1 MLSALEPYPLFNL
14 RTSHFLRS
22 SDFVRGQC
30 AGDRALRC
38 YAARMQPS
46 IARSGRLMAWLR
58 ISGPALAR
66 QVAKF
71 GAVGFL
77 AYVVDV
83 TLFNALQYF
92 GAQPLLADE
101 PLRAKAISAA
111 VATVVAWL
119 GNRYWTFRRTRRRE
133 MRREFALFVV
143 MCTIGVGISLSIL
156 WFSHYVLGLT
166 SPLADNISANV
177 IGLAAGAAFRFWAY
191 RRFVFVHH
199 IRTPGG
205 FAAADRTTTRDDS
218 ASLNLN
224 PMVPVRDLS
233 KAPLERVRE

>member
-1 MLSALEPYPLFNL
+1 
-14 RTSHFLRS
+14 
-22 SDFVRGQC
+22 
-30 AGDRALRC
+30 
-38 YAARMQPS
+38 
-46 IARSGRLMAWLR
+46 MAWLR
-58 ISGPALAR
+58 TSGPALAP

-83 TLFNALQYF
+83 AFFNALQYF
-92 GAQPLLADE
+92 GAQPLLADD
-101 PLRAKAISAA
+101 PLRAKVISTA

-143 MCTIGVGISLSIL
+143 MCTIGLGISLSIL

-177 IGLAAGAAFRFWAY
+177 IGLAAGATFRFWAY
-191 RRFVFVHH
+191 RRIVFVHH

-218 ASLNLN
+218 ASLN

>member
-1 MLSALEPYPLFNL
+1 M
-14 RTSHFLRS
+14 
-22 SDFVRGQC
+22 
-30 AGDRALRC
+30 
-38 YAARMQPS
+38 ARIRM
-46 IARSGRLMAWLR
+46 R
-58 ISGPALAR
+58 GPALAR

-83 TLFNALQYF
+83 VLFNALQYF
-92 GAQPLLADE
+92 GAQPLLADA
-101 PLRAKAISAA
+101 PLRAKVISTA

-133 MRREFALFVV
+133 MRREFVLFAVL
-143 MCTIGVGISLSIL
+143 CTMGLGISLSIL

-177 IGLAAGAAFRFWAY
+177 IGLAAAAAFRFWAY

-199 IRTPGG
+199 IGTPVG
-205 FAAADRTTTRDDS
+205 FAAADRTTPRDDS
-218 ASLNLN
+218 ASLN
-224 PMVPVRDLS
+224 PMVPVHDLS
-233 KAPLERVRE
+233 KAPLERPRE